1 MPISMLD
8 GECVNGGI
16 LQLEVFTQRNSI
28 ADFIQMKLNFI
39 PKNRFLSHPLRDLE
53 FTYAL
58 HP

>member
-1 MPISMLD
+1 MLD